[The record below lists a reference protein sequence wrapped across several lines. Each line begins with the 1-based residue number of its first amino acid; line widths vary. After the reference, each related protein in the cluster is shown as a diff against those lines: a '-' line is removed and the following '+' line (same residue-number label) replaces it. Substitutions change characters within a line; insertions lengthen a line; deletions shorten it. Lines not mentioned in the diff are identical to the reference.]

1 MAKQK
6 TTKPQE
12 EKQTILDQSTTV
24 EEIEVVVVEEKDN
37 TSEVKQYT
45 PIENRNKV
53 SRVIQKRPSHYSLLM
68 EDGRQVVVHKSL
80 FDRDRMI
87 VLQD

>member
-24 EEIEVVVVEEKDN
+24 EKIEVVEEKDN
-37 TSEVKQYT
+37 TSEVKQNT
-45 PIENRNKV
+45 PIENKNKV
-53 SRVIQKRPSHYSLLM
+53 SRIIQKRPSHYNLLM